1 MVMAPLVLV
10 KRTVFLSCHRII
22 QTDWLFADGASS
34 PYSKKTGPFAS
45 DQHHR

>member
-34 PYSKKTGPFAS
+34 PFSKKTGPFTS
-45 DQHHR
+45 VQNHR